1 MSGSSTKSAALAAIA
16 IILGFGML
24 FYIMPIV
31 TLWLANNFSV
41 WLAVAFDVVAV
52 LAFFLVFWLRARHQ
66 RLHR

>member
-1 MSGSSTKSAALAAIA
+1 MIGKDAKSAALAALA
-16 IILGFGML
+16 IILGFGLL

-31 TLWLANNFSV
+31 TLWLADHYSV

-66 RLHR
+66 RRA

>member
-1 MSGSSTKSAALAAIA
+1 MSGSSTKSAALAAVA

-66 RLHR
+66 RRS